1 MPKRIKIAAHTL
13 LNFFIFFMS
22 QTTNV
27 CQAQC
32 SAGTQAELVSC
43 LASFAASGGSIALT
57 STITLSS
64 NFDLTNKSFTLR
76 TNSFNILT
84 NGKTISSMGT
94 PTMNV
99 TRTSGT
105 VAILKNGTGATFS
118 GLTAN
123 GDLIAYVSTF
133 NPTLAAEI
141 IAFDAKIKDNQAIL
155 TWQTASEK
163 DAAYFDIERRSADN
177 PFFTTIGSVKATN
190 APNTYSYVDNAP
202 LPTNY
207 YRLRQVD
214 QNSKEIFSKIVA
226 LSVKASEKLKI
237 YPSLVKDVLTVEIA
251 NDVDFKIVNL
261 FGQEVFTGKGN
272 SRVDVAF
279 LPVGTYVLKAGE
291 THAKFVKQ

>member
-1 MPKRIKIAAHTL
+1 MLKRIKIAAYTL
-13 LNFFIFFMS
+13 LNSLVLLLS

-32 SAGTQAELVSC
+32 SAGTQDQFVSC
-43 LASFAASGGSIALT
+43 LVPFTASGGSITLT
-57 STITLSS
+57 NTITLSS
-64 NFDLTNKSFTLR
+64 NLDLTNKSFTLH
-76 TNSFNILT
+76 TNGFNILT

-99 TRTSGT
+99 TRTIGT

-123 GDLIAYVSTF
+123 GDLIAYISGF
-133 NPTLAAEI
+133 NATLAAEI
-141 IAFDAKIKDNQAIL
+141 IAFDAKIKDNQAVL

-190 APNTYSYVDNAP
+190 APTTYSYVDKAP
-202 LPTNY
+202 LSTNY

-214 QNSKEIFSKIVA
+214 QNGKEIFSKIVA
-226 LSVKASEKLKI
+226 LSMKAAEKLKI
-237 YPSLVKDVLTVEIA
+237 YPNLVKDVLTVEIA
-251 NDVDFKIVNL
+251 DDVDFKIVNL
-261 FGQEVFTGKGN
+261 FGQEMFNGKGN
-272 SRVDVAF
+272 SRLDVAF
-279 LPVGTYVLKAGE
+279 LPVGTYILKVGE
-291 THAKFVKQ
+291 AYAKFVKQ